1 MHFKNINKLETIRKA
16 RTAAVYPFNFNSDKH
31 ILFIHGAGGRADQWE
46 CQIDYFK
53 DNYQITTF
61 DLIGHGRSPKPRNG
75 YDFKEMLLDVVAIF
89 DKYKRHE
96 NIIIAH
102 SYGVALGLHMA
113 LLKQTEIQKL
123 VLIGANVPRLTAGVE
138 IWNLP
143 VFILEW
149 MRPIFSRGFVKRAF
163 HPETSSELINREQ
176 AVSDTNPMAVMKG
189 LIKGMKEMPPIQL
202 ENNSIPTLIINGDTD
217 GLTPVEGAGE
227 LLNLLPNSKLEVVSK
242 ASHFVMM
249 EQPQIVNEIISKFLN
264 GNKDA

>member
-1 MHFKNINKLETIRKA
+1 MNFENFIEIKEVRKE
-16 RTAAVYPFNFNSDKH
+16 RTLSLYRLNVDKAKQ
-31 ILFIHGAGGRADQWE
+31 ILLIHGAGGRADQWE
-46 CQIDYFK
+46 YQIDYFK
-53 DNYQITTF
+53 DNYPITTF
-61 DLIGHGRSPKPRNG
+61 DLMGHGRSPKPRNG

-102 SYGVALGLHMA
+102 SYGVALALHMA

-123 VLIGANVPRLTAGVE
+123 VLIGANVPRLTAGVG

-176 AVSDTNPMAVMKG
+176 AVSDTNPMAVMNG

-202 ENNSIPTLIINGDTD
+202 ENNSIPTLIINGETD
-217 GLTPVEGAGE
+217 GLTPVSGAKE
-227 LLNLLPNSKLEVVSK
+227 LVALLPNAELITVEK
-242 ASHFVMM
+242 ASHLVMM
-249 EQPQIVNEIISKFLN
+249 EQPEIVNQLISNFIH
-264 GNKDA
+264 